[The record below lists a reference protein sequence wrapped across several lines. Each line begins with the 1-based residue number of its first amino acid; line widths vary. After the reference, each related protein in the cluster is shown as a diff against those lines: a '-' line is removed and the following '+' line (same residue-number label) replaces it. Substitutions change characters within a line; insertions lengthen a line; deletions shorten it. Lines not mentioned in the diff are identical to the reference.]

1 MTDNQFKDECRAWD
15 VNEAVFGPNMWPTYQ
30 PILRKDFELFDRYVH
45 TRWDAKETGGKVS
58 SSSFTRMFGYRQS

>member
-45 TRWDAKETGGKVS
+45 DAMG
-58 SSSFTRMFGYRQS
+58 RQGDGRQGEFIFIYLYVLI

>member
-45 TRWDAKETGGKVS
+45 ERWDAKETGGKVS

>member
-15 VNEAVFGPNMWPTYQ
+15 VNEAVFGANMWPTYQ

-45 TRWDAKETGGKVS
+45 ERWDAKETGGKVS
-58 SSSFTRMFGYRQS
+58 SSSITCMF